1 MHSHA
6 VESLRTVFLI
16 VERARLFRRL
26 APAVCTE
33 NLIYLNSVSS
43 ENRIMIF
50 GNENIHSSGVD
61 LVQEPV

>member
-1 MHSHA
+1 MSG
-6 VESLRTVFLI
+6 V
-16 VERARLFRRL
+16 L
-26 APAVCTE
+26 AAVCTE
-33 NLIYLNSVSS
+33 NLIYLDSVSS